1 MPGVV
6 GSVDGTHVR
15 ITRLFDHKKAY
26 VNRKNYHSIN
36 VPVMVFFLFSFYSTV
51 VILFLK
57 GICDAHCRFLSVNA
71 TKLGSCHDSTVFK
84 GSLIG
89 RKFINGVFGNGFLLG
104 DSGYACATYLLTPYE
119 NPSTPKEVVI
129 KAGSNCSWC

>member
-6 GSVDGTHVR
+6 GCVDGTHVR
-15 ITRLFDHKKAY
+15 ITRPFEHKKAY

-36 VPVMVFFLFSFYSTV
+36 VQVMLFFLFGYPQIV
-51 VILFLK
+51 VFIFFLK
-57 GICDAHCRFLSVNA
+57 GICDANYRFLSVNA
-71 TKLGSCHDSTVFK
+71 TKPGSCLDSTIFK

-104 DSGYACATYLLTPYE
+104 DSGYACATYLLTPF
-119 NPSTPKEVVI
+119 
-129 KAGSNCSWC
+129 